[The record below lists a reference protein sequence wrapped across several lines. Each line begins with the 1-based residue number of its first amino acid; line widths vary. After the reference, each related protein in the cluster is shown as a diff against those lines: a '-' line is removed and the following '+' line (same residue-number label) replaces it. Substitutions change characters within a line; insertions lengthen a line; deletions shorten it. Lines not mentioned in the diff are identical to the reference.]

1 MDLIVTVHELLAEY
15 GLCCAGKDNKGDEGT
30 FLKFAINHLLALK
43 SLHCMFSLHIS
54 GKERLKQALG
64 YERFILYGFNSGT
77 NSVEEDVPHDEQ
89 TKDDDLED
97 NGAKIQYLH

>member
-43 SLHCMFSLHIS
+43 SLHCMFSLHIWKRKIKTS
-54 GKERLKQALG
+54 LRL
-64 YERFILYGFNSGT
+64 
-77 NSVEEDVPHDEQ
+77 
-89 TKDDDLED
+89 
-97 NGAKIQYLH
+97 